1 MPDTTSQAPTV
12 PGTWVPR
19 EGVALAVNVSDAQW
33 HGRACVWC
41 GSALDGLLDAG
52 HVQLGS
58 HGWPVKACPHHTRQ
72 EAAA

>member
-1 MPDTTSQAPTV
+1 MPDTGLTA

-19 EGVALAVNVSDAQW
+19 EGAALQVEVTDAQW
-33 HGRACVWC
+33 HGRACIRC
-41 GSALDGLLDAG
+41 GSSLDGLVDAG

-58 HGWPVKACPHHTRQ
+58 QGWPVKACPHHTGR